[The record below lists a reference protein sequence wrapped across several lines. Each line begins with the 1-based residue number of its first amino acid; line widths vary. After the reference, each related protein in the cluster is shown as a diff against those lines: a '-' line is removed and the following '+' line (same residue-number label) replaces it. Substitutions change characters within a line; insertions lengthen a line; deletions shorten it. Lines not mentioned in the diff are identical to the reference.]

1 MERQEKKED
10 SKKDIYPKNND
21 NHPISKHKYKKP
33 SANKKFIKNPHISY
47 LNINSHFIYSEN
59 DFQLQLEKLKNK
71 NLIKLTKNEEEYLRN
86 LINEISIF
94 HSLKNNE
101 QFIEINA
108 NMYDKINNFKKI
120 DTSSDQLAKYI
131 KEKILSNNSRIGIS
145 CRKLAASYT
154 KDTGNPVGK
163 STIQKIIRHK
173 LGYRYL
179 KTVKKSNYL
188 ASDSGVCSCLV
199 FIKIVV
205 KALIQGFQL
214 IFVDESSIES
224 NNTHYHC
231 WRMTDEHIFFGNSKK
246 EKINLIA
253 AINKSS
259 VIYYELNDSNTSSDI
274 FLNFMKKL
282 KQQIDSKIKSKYL
295 IILDNFSG
303 HKTPA
308 LLEYYQK
315 EKINV
320 IFNVPYCSYFNCIEL
335 LFRALKKYLYDSLY
349 NTKNDLIND
358 VNNFLENNKL
368 ENTLT
373 LNYKETMMEYLHFV
387 HKYKFKNVNN
397 IN

>member
-205 KALIQGFQL
+205 KALIQDT
-214 IFVDESSIES
+214 IF
-224 NNTHYHC
+224 NY
-231 WRMTDEHIFFGNSKK
+231 
-246 EKINLIA
+246 
-253 AINKSS
+253 
-259 VIYYELNDSNTSSDI
+259 
-274 FLNFMKKL
+274 
-282 KQQIDSKIKSKYL
+282 YL
-295 IILDNFSG
+295 IYFYCFHFFSL
-303 HKTPA
+303 K
-308 LLEYYQK
+308 
-315 EKINV
+315 
-320 IFNVPYCSYFNCIEL
+320 IFNYKILCKFFINFDIEIFKMFYIFMCF
-335 LFRALKKYLYDSLY
+335 LFWI
-349 NTKNDLIND
+349 LI
-358 VNNFLENNKL
+358 
-368 ENTLT
+368 
-373 LNYKETMMEYLHFV
+373 LN
-387 HKYKFKNVNN
+387 
-397 IN
+397 